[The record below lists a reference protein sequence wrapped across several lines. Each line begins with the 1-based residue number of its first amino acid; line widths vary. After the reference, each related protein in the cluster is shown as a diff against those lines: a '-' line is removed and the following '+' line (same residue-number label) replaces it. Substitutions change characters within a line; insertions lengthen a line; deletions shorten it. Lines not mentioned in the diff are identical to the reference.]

1 MKIRKSILLFILV
14 LFSTFINAQQLFTFN
29 PNTEVIAT
37 KDASKTINLT
47 INSDVE
53 SEIVSQNPS
62 LLDLEI
68 PFVNN
73 ENLNLRLERYKVYSD
88 NLIIVSTTENEK
100 ETLNITPT
108 ILSYKVFYKNK
119 SVGVLNLFNG
129 EINATFQIDG
139 SQYEI
144 SKFKENYVLFESSNS
159 INHSTFSC
167 AVQEEFQSQNQINNP
182 QLPPVLL
189 CLELALEIDNYTRN
203 TFSSNLSTTNWALAI
218 MAGVSQI
225 YELEVDVSIQV
236 VYTNIWNSV
245 DPYASYNNQ
254 ASNMLTELRTYWN
267 TNNGTV
273 SRDLVHMMTK
283 RNNTG
288 TGGIAYTDVLCN
300 SNWGYGFSASLDNDT
315 TYNFPNPSYTWNLT
329 VCSHEIGHN
338 FGSHHTHW
346 CDWVADPTIPFAG
359 GVIDNCVDVQGS
371 CSNNPTPV
379 LGTIMSYCHTT
390 SGGSI
395 LNFHDVVV
403 SQALIPGK
411 NAAFCLDVCDY
422 YGCTDSTSF
431 NYDPAATIDDSSCI
445 LIIFGCIDTI
455 ALNFDSTANTDDGNC
470 TYCSMLTIV
479 SSDISCFGNNDGS
492 IDLQV
497 AGGTAPF
504 TYSWF
509 SPSGFTS
516 NTEDLS
522 SLSPSVYYVTVTDS
536 IGCSELT
543 SVIIFEPDLISIAS
557 SSVTDVSCNGFSDGS
572 VILNIF
578 GGTSPYTEN
587 WGIYNPNNLLVG
599 SYVVSVTDVNNC
611 PVASTTVFVNE
622 PLPLTII
629 DNVNDISCNS
639 YNDGSILINP
649 LGGTLPYNF
658 NWTSTNGYFSINE
671 DIINLQSG
679 TYTLLLTDGN
689 ACTESFSYYISEPP
703 VLLLNSTVT
712 NATCYGAMD
721 GSINLTV
728 IGGVT
733 PYNFVWSNGAI
744 TEDLNNIPSSNY
756 WVNVIDD
763 NQCAISTQYF
773 TISQP
778 AISIVNSVQTNVSC
792 NGFTDGGV
800 DITFI
805 PSTSGA
811 VSYLWSGPN
820 SFSSVNEDISS
831 LETGLY
837 TLTITELPC
846 IITESFYINEPSS
859 ISVSENI
866 QDVSCYNEV
875 NGVINLTIS
884 GGTPPFSQNWFG
896 VNPTSMPA
904 GVFQYVITDDNNCIF
919 SNTVTVNQPQQAIFV
934 TSSQSDVSCN
944 GGNNATAQL
953 SISGGISPYI
963 TVWQNANP
971 IQLSAGYNVFSVTDN
986 NQCVFTDSILI
997 WEPPAIS
1004 VIELITDVSCNG
1016 KSDGIVNLIISGGT
1030 SPYSENWGFNN
1041 NSSLSSGSY
1050 IYSVSDANSCQ
1061 YSSLVTVSE
1070 PLSISIIPTTI
1081 NSTCPNSTDGSV
1093 QLSISGGTPPYTENW
1108 GINNPNNLSSGIFNY
1123 TITDNNQCVDSLE
1136 IVISSVSNI
1145 SVQEFITDISCFGFC
1160 DGNANLYI
1168 SAGIAP
1174 YSVNWNSFFSDSLCE
1189 GDYYYT
1195 ITDSLQCVYSD
1206 SIHITEPSDLNLS
1219 VSQQTSQLTAN
1230 VSGGNPPYTYQWWNN
1245 SGNLGTFSAEFIFS
1259 AGTYYCIVFD
1269 VNLCHSDTV
1278 MYFVSEVGLEEN
1290 SNNNFDVYPNP
1301 FSDNIHILFNNSE
1314 SKNIKIFDAI
1324 GQVVFR
1330 KTTFEKSIDID
1341 TKRFANS
1348 IYFIEIKSGEKNF
1361 YQKIIKE

>member
-1 MKIRKSILLFILV
+1 
-14 LFSTFINAQQLFTFN
+14 
-29 PNTEVIAT
+29 
-37 KDASKTINLT
+37 
-47 INSDVE
+47 
-53 SEIVSQNPS
+53 
-62 LLDLEI
+62 
-68 PFVNN
+68 
-73 ENLNLRLERYKVYSD
+73 
-88 NLIIVSTTENEK
+88 
-100 ETLNITPT
+100 
-108 ILSYKVFYKNK
+108 
-119 SVGVLNLFNG
+119 
-129 EINATFQIDG
+129 
-139 SQYEI
+139 
-144 SKFKENYVLFESSNS
+144 
-159 INHSTFSC
+159 
-167 AVQEEFQSQNQINNP
+167 
-182 QLPPVLL
+182 
-189 CLELALEIDNYTRN
+189 
-203 TFSSNLSTTNWALAI
+203 
-218 MAGVSQI
+218 
-225 YELEVDVSIQV
+225 
-236 VYTNIWNSV
+236 
-245 DPYASYNNQ
+245 
-254 ASNMLTELRTYWN
+254 
-267 TNNGTV
+267 
-273 SRDLVHMMTK
+273 
-283 RNNTG
+283 
-288 TGGIAYTDVLCN
+288 
-300 SNWGYGFSASLDNDT
+300 
-315 TYNFPNPSYTWNLT
+315 
-329 VCSHEIGHN
+329 
-338 FGSHHTHW
+338 
-346 CDWVADPTIPFAG
+346 
-359 GVIDNCVDVQGS
+359 
-371 CSNNPTPV
+371 
-379 LGTIMSYCHTT
+379 MSYCHTT

-395 LNFHDVVV
+395 LDFHDVVV
-403 SQALIPGK
+403 SQALIPRK

-422 YGCTDSTSF
+422 YGCTDSAAF

-445 LIIFGCIDTI
+445 SIIFGCIDTI

-497 AGGTAPF
+497 VGGTAPF

-509 SPSGFTS
+509 SPSGFAS

-543 SVIIFEPDLISIAS
+543 SVIIFEPALISIVS
-557 SSVTDVSCNGFSDGS
+557 SSVTDVSCNGLSDGS
-572 VILNIF
+572 VSLNIF

-611 PVASTTVFVNE
+611 PIASTTVFVNE

-629 DNVNDISCNS
+629 DNINDISCNS

-649 LGGTLPYNF
+649 LGGMLPYNF

-671 DIINLQSG
+671 DITNLQSG
-679 TYTLLLTDGN
+679 TYTLFLTDGN

-721 GSINLTV
+721 GSIDLTLT
-728 IGGVT
+728 GGVT

-792 NGFTDGGV
+792 YGFTDGGV
-800 DITFI
+800 EITFI

-820 SFSSVNEDISS
+820 SFSSVNEDISN

-846 IITESFYINEPSS
+846 LITESFYINEPSA

-866 QDVSCYNEV
+866 QDVSCYNDS
-875 NGVINLTIS
+875 NGVVNLTIS

-896 VNPTSMPA
+896 ANPTSISA
-904 GVFQYVITDDNNCIF
+904 GVFQYMITDNNNCIF
-919 SNTVTVNQPQQAIFV
+919 SNTITVNQPQQAIFV
-934 TSSQSDVSCN
+934 TSSQTDVSCN
-944 GGNNATAQL
+944 GGNNATALL
-953 SISGGISPYI
+953 SISGGSSPYS

-1004 VIELITDVSCNG
+1004 VTELITDVSCNG

-1041 NSSLSSGSY
+1041 NLSLSSGSY
-1050 IYSVSDANSCQ
+1050 IYNVSDVNSCQ

-1108 GINNPNNLSSGIFNY
+1108 GINNPNNLSSGIFSY

-1168 SAGIAP
+1168 SAGTAP
-1174 YSVNWNSFFSDSLCE
+1174 YSVNWNSFSSDSLCE

-1195 ITDSLQCVYSD
+1195 IVDSLQCVYSD
-1206 SIHITEPSDLNLS
+1206 SIHISEPSDLSLS
-1219 VSQQTSQLTAN
+1219 VSQQTSQLNTN

-1245 SGNLGTFSAEFIFS
+1245 SGNLGTYSTEFIFS
-1259 AGTYYCIVFD
+1259 AGTYYCIAFD

-1290 SNNNFDVYPNP
+1290 LTNNFDVYPNP
-1301 FSDNIHILFNNSE
+1301 FSDNIHILFENSK

-1330 KTTFEKSIDID
+1330 KTIFEKSIDID
-1341 TKRFANS
+1341 TKPFSNA
-1348 IYFIEIKSGEKNF
+1348 IYFIEIKSGENNF
-1361 YQKIIKE
+1361 YQKIVKE